1 MQRPHVIVKTAIS
14 VDGKIATKY
23 GESQWISN
31 PESRA
36 YVHRLRA
43 ETDAILVGVETLLQD
58 NPRLSARLPDQPE
71 RCGWRIIVDSRG
83 RSSQNSTVFNDPFAS
98 KTLLATTQAC
108 DPSLLS
114 FLKQR
119 QIEAMVLPDREL
131 RVDLV
136 ALMRALYD
144 KGIRS
149 VLVEG
154 GGEII
159 ASLLRLKLVDEL
171 RVAIGPMIIGGQNA
185 RSFVGGTGIEKLS
198 DAPRLSAP
206 KVRIY
211 DADVILEYTVLGEE

>member
-14 VDGKIATKY
+14 VDGKIATKH

-36 YVHRLRA
+36 YVHRLRS
-43 ETDAILVGVETLLQD
+43 ETDAIMVGVETLIQD
-58 NPRLSARLPDQPE
+58 NPRLSARVPGQKE

-83 RSSQNSTVFNDPFAS
+83 RSPHSSTVFNDAFAS
-98 KTLLATTQAC
+98 NTIVATTSAC
-108 DPSLLS
+108 EPALMN
-114 FLKQR
+114 FLKAHQM
-119 QIEAMVLPDREL
+119 EAMVLPDRDQ
-131 RVDLV
+131 RVDLA
-136 ALMRALYD
+136 ALMSALYD

-159 ASLLRLKLVDEL
+159 ASLLSQKLVDEL
-171 RVAIGPMIIGGQNA
+171 RVAIGPMIIGGQRA
-185 RSFVGGTGIEKLS
+185 RSFVGGSGIEKLA

-206 KVRIY
+206 KIRIY
-211 DADVILEYTVLGEE
+211 DADVILEYTVLSEE